1 MVSAIIADGYLLK
14 KKRDDRR
21 NFLAS
26 KYQRRYF
33 ELTADTLAYAKD
45 PRELKDG
52 GGNIEVFAIHE
63 LKYIKKL
70 EDCKLEFPERVL
82 RVKAESAKQHDRWYE
97 TIKDARQKKLDG
109 NNTPQAKQLETL
121 KEQTKQKMMTTLEED
136 SDDDQ
141 PTGAVATVKK
151 PDLQLAPLNTSQPPS
166 VGVNNNR
173 PQSPRSLLA
182 NPRMGTKMIAPPTRK
197 NQHEEV
203 EEEEEVEP
211 LQAPKPRSRWQDE
224 EEEEEEEVGQQQPQ
238 PQQQQKQQQQQTA
251 QAQHRVSGANGKQA
265 TAPAEAAPPSSERLM
280 LNANQEPSG
289 GGGKGSAAASR
300 GASAGIPPAAPR
312 GEKLQLGDTSRQAAA
327 AAAAPAAAAVQPPA
341 KGPSRENAEKLLLG
355 GPTAP
360 VSGSR
365 GNTPPTGGHARGT
378 DIAAPIES
386 AREEWEDDDWDSSD
400 DDEDD
405 KKRPAASA
413 AATAATAGRARLSQ
427 LSTSGRPNDASD
439 SGRPTARSSSSNSGT
454 AAATPPVD
462 EAAGSSRAGTRR
474 VSGDDKGLRGTAAA
488 AAPAS
493 AVRKSSDRG
502 STGQQ
507 LAPAGSEAL
516 KVVQGAP
523 PAKGKA
529 LQPSPRQQQRQ
540 EEEEE
545 EALAKHAAGTDHLE
559 DNWDSEEEEEEP
571 PRKPQGR
578 PAPPPPV
585 APSPRDPAGKANP
598 HGPQRRIP
606 GPPPTATAAARP
618 TPPTAAPHSLTTGIA
633 RPPTAPKQLPVGPT
647 PSGPGTRPRGRISS
661 EESAPPPQPPA
672 KVAGSSG
679 GGGSAAAR
687 HKLETSEP
695 APLRS
700 NVVHDP
706 NVKPDDN
713 NWVEEDWDDDD

>member
-70 EDCKLEFPERVL
+70 EDCKLEMKFPERVL
-82 RVKAESAKQHDRWYE
+82 RVKAESVKEHDRWYE

-109 NNTPQAKQLETL
+109 NKTPHAKQLETL
-121 KEQTKQKMMTTLEED
+121 KEQTKQQMMTTLEED
-136 SDDDQ
+136 SDDEQ
-141 PTGAVATVKK
+141 PTGAAPTVKK
-151 PDLQLAPLNTSQPPS
+151 PDLQLAPLHTSQPPNI
-166 VGVNNNR
+166 GTINNR
-173 PQSPRSLLA
+173 PPSPRSLLA

-197 NQHEEV
+197 NQQ

-224 EEEEEEEVGQQQPQ
+224 EEEEEVGQQQPQ
-238 PQQQQKQQQQQTA
+238 PQQQRKQQQQQQIA
-251 QAQHRVSGANGKQA
+251 QPQHRVNGANGKQA
-265 TAPAEAAPPSSERLM
+265 TAPAAAAPPSSERIM
-280 LNANQEPSG
+280 LDANQEPSG
-289 GGGKGSAAASR
+289 GGGKGSGAASR

-312 GEKLQLGDTSRQAAA
+312 GEKLQLEGNSRQAAVTA
-327 AAAAPAAAAVQPPA
+327 AAQPPA

-360 VSGSR
+360 ITGSR
-365 GNTPPTGGHARGT
+365 GNTPPTGGQARGT
-378 DIAAPIES
+378 DVAAPIES

-400 DDEDD
+400 DEEDD

-413 AATAATAGRARLSQ
+413 AATAAAAGRARPSQ
-427 LSTSGRPNDASD
+427 PLNSGRPGDASG
-439 SGRPTARSSSSNSGT
+439 SGRPAARGSSSNSGT
-454 AAATPPVD
+454 AAATPSGD
-462 EAAGSSRAGTRR
+462 EAAGSSRVGPRR
-474 VSGDDKGLRGTAAA
+474 VSGDGKGVRGTSSA
-488 AAPAS
+488 AAPA
-493 AVRKSSDRG
+493 AVVRKSSDRG

-507 LAPAGSEAL
+507 LARTGSEAV
-516 KVVQGAP
+516 KVVPGAP

-540 EEEEE
+540 EEEVEEKE

-559 DNWDSEEEEEEP
+559 DNWDSEEEEGEP

-578 PAPPPPV
+578 PAPAPPV

-606 GPPPTATAAARP
+606 GPPSTATAAARP
-618 TPPTAAPHSLTTGIA
+618 TPPTAVPHALTTGIA

-647 PSGPGTRPRGRISS
+647 PAGPGTRPRGRISS

-672 KVAGSSG
+672 KAAGSSG

-687 HKLETSEP
+687 HKLETGEP
-695 APLRS
+695 VPLRS

-706 NVKPDDN
+706 NMKPDDN